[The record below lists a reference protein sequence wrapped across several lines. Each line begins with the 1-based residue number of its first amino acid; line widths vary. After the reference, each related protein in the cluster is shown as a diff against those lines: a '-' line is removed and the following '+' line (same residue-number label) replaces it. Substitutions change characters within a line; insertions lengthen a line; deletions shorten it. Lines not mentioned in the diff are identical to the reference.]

1 MSKPPDTLVGRTNS
15 LKRKKTDDNVSPD
28 TLRAEALS
36 KSIDICTYYIDQDEI
51 PKLDSH
57 HDLVIIILIIFHGE
71 ITILTSLPK
80 YTEL

>member
-1 MSKPPDTLVGRTNS
+1 M
-15 LKRKKTDDNVSPD
+15 KRKKTDDNVSPD

-57 HDLVIIILIIFHGE
+57 RDLVILIIFHGE

-80 YTEL
+80 HTEL